1 MQYIAMLYFLF
12 NKKKKKER
20 REEILLD
27 YTIYE
32 KISVF
37 FGYYSLF
44 HITLWIKTMFF
55 FNFQFSYQIFIFCD
69 LALLNQN

>member
-1 MQYIAMLYFLF
+1 MLRCYIFFLIK
-12 NKKKKKER
+12 KKKKKER

-55 FNFQFSYQIFIFCD
+55 F
-69 LALLNQN
+69 